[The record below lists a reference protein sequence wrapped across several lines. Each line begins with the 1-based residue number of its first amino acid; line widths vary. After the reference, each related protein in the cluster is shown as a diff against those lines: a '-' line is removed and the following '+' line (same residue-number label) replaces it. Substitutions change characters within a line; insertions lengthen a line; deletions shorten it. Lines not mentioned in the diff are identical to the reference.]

1 MNNNSNNKLY
11 ISLYDEKH
19 SMERNSNTSINGL
32 RFEKLQGGVVGG
44 KGKYRL
50 SYYASYDYGKFGAL
64 TWYDPRLKIRVVD
77 AYIPRDNSIKGNYI
91 ARSTKN
97 WFYFVENF
105 GERISICKNNNV
117 GDIINS
123 TNAATPNFAE
133 VRKEDSNHIF
143 AWHDDSGQYFIK
155 AGNLQTLET
164 LDYPYAS
171 YYTKKHHLLISVSK
185 DCRKFRKYN
194 MVTGETAEVELESYG
209 ILPVPM
215 YDKREF
221 KVKDIEDII
230 GYSHWLCGTP
240 YVIAAAY
247 EPGKAYI
254 YSLETMKR
262 VSEDFTI
269 GETFSVYRFRDFD
282 NGAYETQYFRPKEMN
297 IIDFNSV
304 KFNLSSKGGVQ
315 QYIAPE
321 VSEREAFDTIVALTH
336 IPEKFKGMNPDEIIS
351 KCETY
356 LSENAKKRLD
366 QVRECIKY
374 DMENPDRFFGGHR
387 PFGCGPMCGRG
398 HGFFGH
404 RGMFMDD

>member
-1 MNNNSNNKLY
+1 
-11 ISLYDEKH
+11 
-19 SMERNSNTSINGL
+19 
-32 RFEKLQGGVVGG
+32 
-44 KGKYRL
+44 
-50 SYYASYDYGKFGAL
+50 
-64 TWYDPRLKIRVVD
+64 
-77 AYIPRDNSIKGNYI
+77 
-91 ARSTKN
+91 
-97 WFYFVENF
+97 
-105 GERISICKNNNV
+105 
-117 GDIINS
+117 
-123 TNAATPNFAE
+123 
-133 VRKEDSNHIF
+133 
-143 AWHDDSGQYFIK
+143 
-155 AGNLQTLET
+155 
-164 LDYPYAS
+164 
-171 YYTKKHHLLISVSK
+171 
-185 DCRKFRKYN
+185 
-194 MVTGETAEVELESYG
+194 
-209 ILPVPM
+209 
-215 YDKREF
+215 
-221 KVKDIEDII
+221 
-230 GYSHWLCGTP
+230 
-240 YVIAAAY
+240 
-247 EPGKAYI
+247 
-254 YSLETMKR
+254 MKR
-262 VSEDFTI
+262 VSDDFTI

-404 RGMFMDD
+404 GGMYMDD